1 MKKIIGCLLALAVTV
16 ISFAQSFEGEI
27 VYKNSY
33 KSKMPALSDD
43 QFNAMMGSQLEYF
56 IKDGNYKTVAN
67 GSMFQW
73 QLYINESN
81 KLYTK
86 VSNSETIVWNDVL
99 QNPDSVL
106 KAETK
111 KEVIEILG
119 YMCDELVLT
128 CRSGVQK
135 YYFNS
140 KLPADSKLF
149 VSHKIGNWYN
159 FLAASN
165 ALPLKSVIETSQF
178 ILESVAIEIKP
189 MKMEK
194 KFFELPADAK
204 TMKSPVN

>member
-1 MKKIIGCLLALAVTV
+1 
-16 ISFAQSFEGEI
+16 
-27 VYKNSY
+27 
-33 KSKMPALSDD
+33 MPALSDE
-43 QFNAMMGSQLEYF
+43 QFLAMMGSRGEYY
-56 IKDGNYKTVAN
+56 IKDGNYKIVAN

-73 QLYINESN
+73 QLYTNETN
-81 KLYTK
+81 KLYIK
-86 VSNSETIVWNDVL
+86 VANSETILWNDGL

-119 YMCDELVLT
+119 YLCDELVLT

-149 VSHKIGNWYN
+149 VNHKLGNWYE
-159 FLAASN
+159 FLTVSG

-178 ILESVAIEIKP
+178 VMETVAIEIKP
-189 MKMEK
+189 MRLEK